1 MKLKKISAFMSTM
14 LLTGTLLIT
23 GGSNALAASN
33 LQSDIEDKINVM
45 IRKTYKIIGMR

>member
-14 LLTGTLLIT
+14 LLIGTLLIT

-33 LQSDIEDKINVM
+33 L
-45 IRKTYKIIGMR
+45 